1 MTMSGGTPSRSRLAA
16 PSRQEGAV
24 LYMALMILI
33 LLALIGIVGMQV
45 AGLQERMSA
54 NYRSANL
61 AFQNAEEQVRLQ
73 ECGLEDLVNRTSTT
87 GCPTVTPDQF
97 CDNGFDPVDWAGDF
111 EMTGGAQTNS
121 RLIGPCI
128 SGNTS
133 IDMGAPVNED
143 PNPIYQVTVYAT
155 DMPANPAADAAID
168 IIFRP

>member
-1 MTMSGGTPSRSRLAA
+1 MIHRSLHRPQPRAA
-16 PSRQEGAV
+16 HRQSGAV
-24 LYMALMILI
+24 LYVALIILV

-54 NYRSANL
+54 NYRSVNL
-61 AFQNAEEQVRLQ
+61 AFQNAEEEIRLQ
-73 ECGLEDLVNRTSTT
+73 ECGLEDLVNRTSTA
-87 GCPTVTPDQF
+87 GCPSVTPDQF
-97 CDNGFDPVDWAGDF
+97 CDNGFDPVAWAHSFG
-111 EMTGGAQTNS
+111 MAGGAQANS

-133 IDMGAPVNED
+133 LDMGTKPVNED

-155 DMPANPAADAAID
+155 DVPANPMADAAVD